1 MKNRKKI
8 IFNIVFFLI
17 LFPPALAMWLLLF
30 FVVIDNS
37 DAIDGIDYGPQLSE
51 KTVLSLFDNLSN
63 LAITG
68 HADFKDDKF
77 CLKFCNFYIGALVVY
92 PPSPPTIK
100 HRQEQAVKG
109 A

>member
-77 CLKFCNFYIGALVVY
+77 CLKFCKDTESYRCDSFQNETIAYIAYKNNFLG
-92 PPSPPTIK
+92 
-100 HRQEQAVKG
+100 
-109 A
+109 